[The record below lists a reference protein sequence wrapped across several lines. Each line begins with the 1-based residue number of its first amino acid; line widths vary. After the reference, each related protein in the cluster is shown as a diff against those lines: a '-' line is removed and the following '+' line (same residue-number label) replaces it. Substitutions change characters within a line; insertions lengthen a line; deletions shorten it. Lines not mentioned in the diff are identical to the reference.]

1 MVVERRA
8 TVLVVD
14 DEPAIIELM
23 RDFLEVEGFGV
34 VTARDGAEA
43 LEILAR
49 TTVDCLLLDVM
60 MPGQS
65 GFDLCR
71 QARQRHDLQNLL
83 SATATAR
90 RFAATAAAGM
100 TMWSRRRSRG
110 GMIARDGGKL
120 AGIRT
125 VFG

>member
-1 MVVERRA
+1 M
-8 TVLVVD
+8 LVVD

-34 VTARDGAEA
+34 VTARDGAEV

-49 TTVDCLLLDVM
+49 TTVDCLLLEVLM
-60 MPGQS
+60 LGQS
-65 GFDLCR
+65 RLDLCR
-71 QARQRHDLQNLL
+71 QARQRHDLQHLL
-83 SATATAR
+83 SVTATAR
-90 RFAATAAAGM
+90 RFAATAGV